1 VNKASWRKGLIITA
15 AVMVGLM
22 PANAGAI
29 NVVIP
34 GLLQLIPDICA
45 SLTGCD
51 ITYTNATKATE
62 LEILQGIIDGVTPTT
77 AGWALNTGNP
87 VAMAPLLTTAVGEY
101 NAYSAQVEANTG
113 APPAPNEA
121 LTVAEDGM
129 AQLPQDEDDLTNA
142 QTASDACEGDLCAQ
156 QSGHRFQQLQT
167 TNAYE
172 QKQFD
177 YAKYV
182 EEKKGEMAA
191 AAWMTSE

>member
-1 VNKASWRKGLIITA
+1 MKKACWRKRLVITA
-15 AVMVGLM
+15 AIIVGLM

-62 LEILQGIIDGVTPTT
+62 LEILQGVIDGVTPTA
-77 AGWALNTGNP
+77 AGWATNP
-87 VAMAPLLTTAVGEY
+87 VTMAPLLTTAVGEY

-142 QTASDACEGDLCAQ
+142 QTASDACDGDLCAQ